1 MTVGE
6 SDYKMF
12 QFVNLMKLS
21 QKKVLIFSLDTD
33 VKMLSIYYTSTSNV
47 EFIVRSGSNI
57 VPSYFHPNKFIS
69 HIKNELKEESLIPI
83 FARSMLKVFALL
95 GCDFLP
101 TFYGISHS
109 LAMKVFMDMS
119 KKSPLRIPEDFIK
132 LMLKYTK
139 KNIHHSRDFSP
150 KKVQM

>member
-1 MTVGE
+1 
-6 SDYKMF
+6 
-12 QFVNLMKLS
+12 MKLC

-33 VKMLSIYYTSTSNV
+33 VKMLSIYYSSISNV

-69 HIKNELKEESLIPI
+69 QIKNALKEESLIPT

-101 TFYGISHS
+101 TFHGISHS
-109 LAMKVFMDMS
+109 LGMQVFIEMF
-119 KKSPLRIPEDFIK
+119 KNGPLRIPDDFLK
-132 LMLKYTK
+132 LML
-139 KNIHHSRDFSP
+139 
-150 KKVQM
+150 